1 MKILLDAH
9 NIKQYVRDRMLL
21 NIAQLHV
28 YQNDRIG
35 LVGENGSGK
44 TTLLHI
50 LNQDLIPEE
59 GFVTQFA
66 KTELIPQF
74 KKMDTTNSGGEV
86 TQMYIYRSLDKKP
99 ELLLADE
106 PTTNLDTK
114 SIENLEQQLN
124 AWQGAFIV
132 VSHDREFLDHVC
144 TSIWEIRNGEIIQY
158 SGNYS
163 KYLQQKEV
171 EHRQEQLAYEKYKN
185 EKKQLEEAIKLKEM
199 KAQQATKKPQHL
211 SSSEARIKGAK
222 TYYSNKQKKLRKTV
236 KSLETR
242 LDKLN
247 MVEKT
252 KELPPIKM
260 DILNSN
266 TFKHRTIFRI
276 ENLSGAIKDRLL
288 WNSTSFNIYG
298 GDKLAITG
306 SNGVG
311 KTTLLK
317 KIVENQSG
325 VTISPS
331 VKMGYFSQNL
341 DILELDKTILENV
354 QSSSSQNETLIRTVL
369 ARMHF
374 FKDDVY
380 KSANVLSGGERVKLA
395 LTKVFL
401 SDVNVLVLDEP
412 TNFLD
417 TNAIEA
423 FESLLEAYEGSVIFV
438 SHDRKFIDKI
448 ATRIITIHNKE
459 ISLFEGTYD
468 ELKEKRKT
476 KTTEDTIENDKLLID
491 MKITEVLSR
500 LSVDPSEEL
509 EKKYQNLIRKKRALD
524 D

>member
-1 MKILLDAH
+1 
-9 NIKQYVRDRMLL
+9 
-21 NIAQLHV
+21 
-28 YQNDRIG
+28 
-35 LVGENGSGK
+35 
-44 TTLLHI
+44 
-50 LNQDLIPEE
+50 
-59 GFVTQFA
+59 
-66 KTELIPQF
+66 
-74 KKMDTTNSGGEV
+74 
-86 TQMYIYRSLDKKP
+86 
-99 ELLLADE
+99 
-106 PTTNLDTK
+106 
-114 SIENLEQQLN
+114 
-124 AWQGAFIV
+124 
-132 VSHDREFLDHVC
+132 
-144 TSIWEIRNGEIIQY
+144 
-158 SGNYS
+158 
-163 KYLQQKEV
+163 
-171 EHRQEQLAYEKYKN
+171 
-185 EKKQLEEAIKLKEM
+185 
-199 KAQQATKKPQHL
+199 
-211 SSSEARIKGAK
+211 
-222 TYYSNKQKKLRKTV
+222 
-236 KSLETR
+236 
-242 LDKLN
+242 
-247 MVEKT
+247 
-252 KELPPIKM
+252 M

-298 GDKLAITG
+298 GDKLAVTG

-311 KTTLLK
+311 KTTLIK
-317 KIVENQSG
+317 KMVKNQSG

-331 VKMGYFSQNL
+331 VKIGYFSQNL

-374 FKDDVY
+374 FKDDVH

-476 KTTEDTIENDKLLID
+476 KIAEDTIENDKLLID

-509 EKKYQNLIRKKRALD
+509 EKEYQNLIRKKRALD